1 MFVKIKELPKDLKK
15 KALKRMIQQRGLA
28 DDSTTVA
35 AAFDFSK
42 TKEGM
47 DYWSE
52 VCNAYGD
59 ALTLENFYDMIER
72 DASVIFGVD
81 GIRVKEPQVVKPDP
95 IVESVVN
102 QLRDR
107 SEVGIKK
114 YGTTLDGNKLST
126 SEWIEHAKQ
135 EAMDFV
141 LYLEKLKS
149 TL

>member
-15 KALKRMIQQRGLA
+15 KALKRMIEQRGLA
-28 DDSTTVA
+28 DDSTSVA

-42 TKEGM
+42 TKEGT

-59 ALTLENFYDMIER
+59 ALTLENFYDMIEK
-72 DASVIFGVD
+72 DASVIFGIE
-81 GIRVKEPQVVKPDP
+81 GIKVREPQEVKPDP

-114 YGTTLDGNKLST
+114 YGTTLNDNNLST
-126 SEWIEHAKQ
+126 KEWIEHAKQ

-141 LYLEKLKS
+141 LYLEKLKT

>member
-15 KALKRMIQQRGLA
+15 KALKRMIEQRGLA
-28 DDSTTVA
+28 DDSTVVA

-47 DYWSE
+47 DYWSD

-59 ALTLENFYDMIER
+59 ALTLENFYDMLER
-72 DASVIFGVD
+72 DASVVLSVD
-81 GIRVKEPQVVKPDP
+81 GIKVKEPQVVKLDP

-114 YGTTLDGNKLST
+114 YGTTLDDNNLSIK
-126 SEWIEHAKQ
+126 EWIEHAKQ

-141 LYLEKLKS
+141 LYLEKLKT